1 MEGSALIGDLLIRL
15 FKWILHV
22 VGVQALITLIL
33 LAIILGSVASGL
45 NNALTAVGSF
55 QLLSLAIT
63 GLIAGWLLARSR
75 LRGRAC
81 GLIAALIGVF
91 LVFLWVGSLG
101 RPLLSLLDGG
111 FDLIHQVLLWPWRG
125 TLEFETYVKSASALF
140 TSVAVLTSR
149 FLAWLWSLASSERI
163 VDPVAVA
170 IFWSLVTWSV
180 SVWAAW
186 IVRRLHKPLLALLPA
201 GVLFAGTLNYVRTG
215 TFYFL
220 PFLAA
225 TLFLLA
231 YDHFGFKTRQ
241 WDDRQLDYFEDI
253 GLDFSF
259 FVGALTLMLSMVAW
273 MTPSVSISTIVEKTQ
288 ALIQTSAEDTDQ
300 TRQALGLQ
308 RSSGGSSLLSE
319 AFSSSGLPRQNLLGS
334 GPELSQDVVFLVS
347 VDGLSEQLAA
357 GSSLNAPRYYWR
369 GLTFD
374 RYTGRGWL
382 STDGGQ
388 VDYSAGVPANEKTY
402 PFQRTVGQTVQFYDS
417 TNPEKE
423 RLVFVAGELVT
434 IDRGFSAAWHS
445 AQDLYGA
452 VVHSPQYQATSL
464 VNKIDAGQLR
474 QAAGSYPD
482 WVTQR
487 YLQLPDDIP
496 ERVLALSQELTA
508 SEPTPF
514 DRARAVERY
523 LRTIP
528 YSLDIPAPP
537 PGREVSDYFLFD
549 LRKGYCDYYA
559 TAMVVLARAAG
570 LPARLVTGYASGDYD
585 AEHGRYVV
593 TAANA
598 HSWVEVYFQGLGWV
612 EFEPTG
618 GLPGLDRPAQNLP
631 PDFEIPEVAA
641 GSPEEGLLSQ
651 GQLPWLRIGFAVA
664 LGGILLLAAW
674 PLTAGYR
681 YLRLSPARVSLELF
695 RQLRQ
700 QGQRLPAKLPPG
712 ATPYEFADGLSHFL
726 STMLPSDNWRNF
738 FARAQGEIEAITT
751 PFIRTVYSPRQPDEA
766 EKLGAIR
773 SWLRLR
779 WRLRLAVWV
788 TALRRLYSRIIA

>member
-1 MEGSALIGDLLIRL
+1 MEGSGLIGDLLIRL

-22 VGVQALITLIL
+22 VGVHALITLIL
-33 LAIILGSVASGL
+33 LAIILGSVAGGL
-45 NNALTAVGSF
+45 NKALTAVGSF

-81 GLIAALIGVF
+81 GLIAALIGV
-91 LVFLWVGSLG
+91 LIVFLWVGNLG
-101 RPLLSLLDGG
+101 KPLLSLMDGG
-111 FDLIHQVLLWPWRG
+111 FDLVRQVLLWPWRG
-125 TLEFETYVKSASALF
+125 TPEFETYVKIASALF
-140 TSVAVLTSR
+140 ASVAVLTTR
-149 FLAWLWSLASSERI
+149 FIAWFWSLASSERI
-163 VDPVAVA
+163 VDPIAVA
-170 IFWSLVTWSV
+170 IFWSSVTWGV

-220 PFLAA
+220 PFLSA
-225 TLFLLA
+225 TLLLLA
-231 YDHFGFKTRQ
+231 YDHFGLKTSQ
-241 WDDRQLDYFEDI
+241 WDAHQLDYFEDI

-288 ALIQTSAEDTDQ
+288 ALVQTSAEDTDQ
-300 TRQALGLQ
+300 TRQAFGLQ
-308 RSSGGSSLLSE
+308 RSEGGSSLLSE

-334 GPELSQDVVFLVS
+334 GPELSQEVVFLVS

-357 GSSLNAPRYYWR
+357 DRSLNVPRYYWR

-382 STDGGQ
+382 STDGGL
-388 VDYSAGVPANEKTY
+388 VDYSAGVPANEGTY

-417 TNPEKE
+417 SNPERE

-434 IDRGFSAAWHS
+434 VDRGYSAAWHS
-445 AQDLYGA
+445 PQDLYGA
-452 VVHSPQYQATSL
+452 VVHAAQYQATSL
-464 VNKIDAGQLR
+464 VNKIDARELR
-474 QAAGSYPD
+474 QAAGIYPD

-487 YLQLPDDIP
+487 YLQLPEDIP
-496 ERVLALSQELTA
+496 ARVLALSRELTA

-514 DRARAVERY
+514 DRARTIEGY

-549 LRKGYCDYYA
+549 LKKGYCDYYA

-585 AEHGRYVV
+585 VEHGRYVV
-593 TAANA
+593 TAADA

-631 PDFEIPEVAA
+631 PDFEIPEAAA
-641 GSPEEGLLSQ
+641 GAPQSGLLPP
-651 GQLPWLRIGFAVA
+651 GRLPWLGIGFAVG
-664 LGGILLLAAW
+664 LGGLLLLAAW
-674 PLTAGYR
+674 GLTASYR
-681 YLRLSPARVSLELF
+681 LKRLSPGQASLEIY
-695 RQLRQ
+695 RQLHQ
-700 QGQRLPAKLPPG
+700 QGQRLPTNLPPG
-712 ATPYEFADGLSHFL
+712 ATPYEFADNLSHFL
-726 STMLPSDNWRNF
+726 STALPGDNWRIF
-738 FARAQGEIEAITT
+738 FTRAPGEIEAITT
-751 PFIRTVYSPRQPDEA
+751 PFIRSVYSPRQPDEA
-766 EKLGAIR
+766 EKRSAIR